1 MTEPIAQRIVVSEA
15 ALDEAVP
22 MTSRPDRAPDHAGA
36 AFALPRK
43 KGMSQ
48 AMATTGSVSKR
59 SLVAAIIMIVVSGC
73 AGSTTSPS
81 ATSPPTTAGSA
92 QAEPVPE
99 NMTGGRYLFG
109 PFGDSPSVDIVATGP
124 DGWFGYPSWAM
135 DGPKPVRADAP
146 TGIGVSF
153 FTADGVYSDPC
164 HWDVLGTG
172 GADVGDVEVGPT
184 VDDLVAALRANT
196 FYTSSEPTPVTID
209 GYAGQELELQLPDD
223 PFTSCDKEPGDS
235 VGHAF
240 VFSGPGLYAQGPANR
255 WHLYILDVEG
265 TRLIAVILSY
275 AQTPQGDLDLS
286 RNVIETLDIAP

>member
-1 MTEPIAQRIVVSEA
+1 
-15 ALDEAVP
+15 
-22 MTSRPDRAPDHAGA
+22 
-36 AFALPRK
+36 
-43 KGMSQ
+43 
-48 AMATTGSVSKR
+48 
-59 SLVAAIIMIVVSGC
+59 
-73 AGSTTSPS
+73 
-81 ATSPPTTAGSA
+81 
-92 QAEPVPE
+92 
-99 NMTGGRYLFG
+99 MTGGRYLFG
-109 PFGDSPSVDIVATGP
+109 PFGDTPSVEIVATGP

-135 DGPKPVRADAP
+135 DGPNPVRADAP

-196 FYTSSEPTPVTID
+196 FYTSSKPTPVTID